1 LLKSGVRAYCHPKLY
16 ASLQST
22 LYRNNG
28 DGTFTDV
35 SQETG
40 IAPHVGKG
48 MSVSFA
54 DYDGDG
60 FLDAFVANDTT
71 PEFLFHNLGGK
82 KFEEVGVATGVAYA
96 PTVPHY
102 PVMDRISVM

>member
-1 LLKSGVRAYCHPKLY
+1 MRAYCHPKNY
-16 ASLQST
+16 ASLHNS

-35 SQETG
+35 SEETG
-40 IAPHVGKG
+40 IAAHMGKG

-71 PEFLFHNLGGK
+71 PAFLFHNLKGK
-82 KFEEVGVATGVAYA
+82 KFEEVGETAGVAYA
-96 PTVPHY
+96 PDGSRFRAW
-102 PVMDRISVM
+102 DRIFRM